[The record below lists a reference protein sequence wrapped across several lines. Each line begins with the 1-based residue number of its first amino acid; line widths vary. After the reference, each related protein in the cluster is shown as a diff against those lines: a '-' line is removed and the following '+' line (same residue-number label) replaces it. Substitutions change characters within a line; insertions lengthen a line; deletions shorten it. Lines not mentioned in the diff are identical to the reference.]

1 MVKPTISNKPNPKII
16 RELRKREKLRQNEK
30 NPTAIIEENKKQE
43 RMRKI
48 VEIVRKR
55 QNNPLS
61 YIPRYLPEAE
71 ISILSKRYKDRI
83 TYEKR
88 RNLKTYNAELE
99 REPFHIKVE
108 PTIERIIESFRKTK
122 LRVLDLGAG
131 EGNLGIDLEKLYP
144 NVRENKR
151 KKVEYEGIDILPSSN
166 PKVKTFDFTY
176 KKLPKNTY
184 DLIISMWS
192 LDYVGNKLRTIQNC
206 CDALQVN
213 GKLILHTHK

>member
-1 MVKPTISNKPNPKII
+1 M
-16 RELRKREKLRQNEK
+16 ELSLLQ
-30 NPTAIIEENKKQE
+30 
-43 RMRKI
+43 
-48 VEIVRKR
+48 
-55 QNNPLS
+55 
-61 YIPRYLPEAE
+61 
-71 ISILSKRYKDRI
+71 
-83 TYEKR
+83 
-88 RNLKTYNAELE
+88 
-99 REPFHIKVE
+99 
-108 PTIERIIESFRKTK
+108 

-213 GKLILHTHK
+213 GKLILHTHTNKSLLKETLERDNPHLQIDIESTNGIIITKTKDLPTIINLRLESIKPVDQKRYYEKYNPKSNVGIQYESTALKTNYSRK